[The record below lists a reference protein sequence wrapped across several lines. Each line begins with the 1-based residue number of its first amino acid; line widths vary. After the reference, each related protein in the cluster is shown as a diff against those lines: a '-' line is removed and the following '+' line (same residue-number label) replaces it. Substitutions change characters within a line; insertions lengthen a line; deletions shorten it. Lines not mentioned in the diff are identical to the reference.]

1 MFCKAILMNGF
12 IFIRIKGEYILYIEI
27 SLRIYR
33 MVYERRMKLI
43 KLEPFKQFDFKQL
56 INWIDSEIFNT
67 MVRKCIY
74 ISFK

>member
-1 MFCKAILMNGF
+1 MNGF
-12 IFIRIKGEYILYIEI
+12 IFISYKGEYILYIEI

-56 INWIDSEIFNT
+56 INWIDSEDF
-67 MVRKCIY
+67 
-74 ISFK
+74 